1 MKFLN
6 HYGIHIQQWLIQT
19 GGIILLGIDEVD
31 NELIITGVE
40 NVDKVIKDFWSTLNG
55 EKVNKNILKNED
67 LEVIDIDNKSVI
79 KINIPRAYYKDKP
92 IFINGNPYKGTY
104 KRNY

>member
-55 EKVNKNILKNED
+55 EKINKNILKNED
-67 LEVIDIDNKSVI
+67 LELIKIDNKSVK
-79 KINIPRAYYKDKP
+79 KINIPREY
-92 IFINGNPYKGTY
+92 
-104 KRNY
+104 